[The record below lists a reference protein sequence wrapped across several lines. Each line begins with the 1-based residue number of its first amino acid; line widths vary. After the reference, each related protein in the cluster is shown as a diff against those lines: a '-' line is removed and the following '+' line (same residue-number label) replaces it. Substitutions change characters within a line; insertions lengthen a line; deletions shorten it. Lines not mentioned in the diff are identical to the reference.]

1 VKQLLRCKNDNSSTK
16 NNRRA
21 PMVKIQALGYVVAES
36 TDVSKW
42 QAYGEQVLGMASA
55 PAANGGLYLKMDEQE
70 FRIAIVPG
78 HHDRYYASGWDVDSE
93 RAFDHAVA
101 ELKTTGV
108 EVVEATE
115 PVRNERKAVKLVSFF
130 DPSGN
135 RHELRFGNTGKTAPF
150 QSPIGVKG
158 FKTGAQG
165 AGHTVLPSLQFDAS
179 LKFFRET
186 LGFGLS
192 DIFNFKPAPEAPVMR
207 IYFLHAASGRHHSLA
222 LAEMPSPSGCVHMM
236 VEVNDKEDVDR
247 AEKRREQ
254 HGVKLMATMGQ
265 HENDKMT
272 SFYMMT
278 PGNFALEYGW
288 GGISVDPQTW
298 KTTETKQVSIWGHDF
313 SVGFR

>member
-1 VKQLLRCKNDNSSTK
+1 
-16 NNRRA
+16 
-21 PMVKIQALGYVVAES
+21 MVKIQALGYVVAES
-36 TDVSKW
+36 TDVAKW
-42 QAYGEQVLGMASA
+42 KSYAEQVLGMSTA
-55 PAANGGLYLKMDEQE
+55 PAANGGLYLKMDERE
-70 FRIAIVPG
+70 FRIAVVPG
-78 HHDRYYASGWDVDSE
+78 HADRYFASGWDVATE
-93 RAFDHAVA
+93 REFDHAVA
-101 ELKTTGV
+101 KLKDAGV
-108 EVVEATE
+108 EVVAASEQ
-115 PVRNERKAVKLVSFF
+115 VRAERKAQKLVSFQ

-135 RHELRFGNTGKTAPF
+135 RHELRFGDTGRPAPF
-150 QSPIGVKG
+150 KSPIGVKG

-165 AGHTVLPSLQFDAS
+165 VGHTVLPSLQFDAS
-179 LKFFRET
+179 LKFFRDV

-207 IYFLHAASGRHHSLA
+207 IHFLHAASGRHHSLA

-236 VEVNDKEDVDR
+236 VEVDDKADVDAAEARR
-247 AEKRREQ
+247 AK

-288 GGISVDPQTW
+288 GGISVDPATW

>member
-1 VKQLLRCKNDNSSTK
+1 
-16 NNRRA
+16 
-21 PMVKIQALGYVVAES
+21 MVKVQALGYVVAES
-36 TDVSKW
+36 TDVAKW
-42 QAYGEQVLGMASA
+42 KGYAEQVLGMSTSA
-55 PAANGGLYLKMDEQE
+55 AANGGLYLKMDEHE

-78 HHDRYYASGWDVDSE
+78 HHDRYFASGWDVASE
-93 RAFDHAVA
+93 RDFDHLVTKIRQA
-101 ELKTTGV
+101 GV
-108 EVVEATE
+108 EAVPATDA
-115 PVRNERKAVKLVSFF
+115 VRSERKAQKLVSFT

-135 RHELRFGNTGKTAPF
+135 RHELRLGDTGRTAPF
-150 QSPIGVKG
+150 RSPIGVKG

-179 LKFFRET
+179 LKFFREV

-192 DIFNFKPAPEAPVMR
+192 DVFNFKPAPEAPVMR

-222 LAEMPSPSGCVHMM
+222 LAEMPHPAGCVHMM
-236 VEVNDKEDVDR
+236 VEVDDKADVDA
-247 AEKRREQ
+247 AEARREK

-278 PGNFALEYGW
+278 PGNFAIEYGW
-288 GGISVDPQTW
+288 GGISVDPATW
-298 KTTETKQVSIWGHDF
+298 QATETRQVSIWGHDF

>member
-1 VKQLLRCKNDNSSTK
+1 
-16 NNRRA
+16 
-21 PMVKIQALGYVVAES
+21 MVKVQALAYVVAES
-36 TDVSKW
+36 TDVSRWKTY
-42 QAYGEQVLGMASA
+42 AEQILGMSTSGA
-55 PAANGGLYLKMDEQE
+55 PDGGLYLKMDERN
-70 FRIAIVPG
+70 FRIVVVKGAA
-78 HHDRYYASGWDVDSE
+78 DRYLASGWEVADAK
-93 RAFDHAVA
+93 AFDEAVA
-101 ELKTTGV
+101 AVKKAGV
-108 EVVEATE
+108 EVKEGTVAE
-115 PVRNERKAVKLVSFF
+115 KALRCVSGLAVFS

-135 RHELRFGNTGKTAPF
+135 RHELSWGYSGPKAPF
-150 QSPIGVKG
+150 KSPLGVKG

-179 LKFFRET
+179 LKFFRDV

-192 DIFNFKPAPEAPVMR
+192 DVFNFKPAPEAPAMR

-222 LAEMPSPSGCVHMM
+222 LAEMPNPAGCVHMM
-236 VEVNDKEDVDR
+236 VEVNDKADVDA

-288 GGISVDPQTW
+288 GGISVDPATW
-298 KTTETKQVSIWGHDF
+298 TATETQRVSIWGHDF